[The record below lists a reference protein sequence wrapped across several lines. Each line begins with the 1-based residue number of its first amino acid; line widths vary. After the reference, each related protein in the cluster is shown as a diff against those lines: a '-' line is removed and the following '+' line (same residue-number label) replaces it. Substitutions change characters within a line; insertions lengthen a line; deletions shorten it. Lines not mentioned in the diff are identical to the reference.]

1 MNDQIEKLLV
11 TALMTAHPKP
21 LARLAYEVR
30 NYQRTA
36 AGIEAAGVKSVAKMM
51 NAILQADFETQRA
64 LRTSCER
71 TGDSVIVQGRASGE

>member
-1 MNDQIEKLLV
+1 MNDQIERLLIQ
-11 TALMTAHPKP
+11 TLMTAHPKP
-21 LARLAYEVR
+21 LARLAYELR

-36 AGIEAAGVKSVAKMM
+36 AGIEAAGVKSWAKMM
-51 NAILQADFETQRA
+51 SAILQADFETQRA